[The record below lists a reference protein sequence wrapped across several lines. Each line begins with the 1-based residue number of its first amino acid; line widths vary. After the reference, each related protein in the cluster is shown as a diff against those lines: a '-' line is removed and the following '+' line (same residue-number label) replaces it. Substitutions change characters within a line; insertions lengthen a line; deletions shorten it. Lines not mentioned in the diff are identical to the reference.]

1 MCTNIL
7 VMVGLTLNMVGVV
20 VLLIPQIFV
29 KDRGLFPGT
38 DPVTRFRKE
47 ERPTTILGLII
58 MFVGFLFQFI
68 AYL

>member
-29 KDRGLFPGT
+29 KDRELFPGT